1 MQAMISNGLPRV
13 THALPYMRYYVP
25 HTLYSSYN
33 ALPALPSFL
42 KKYYTLFLIETKG

>member
-1 MQAMISNGLPRV
+1 MQSMISNGLPRV

-33 ALPALPSFL
+33 ALPRVTIFFKEILYSIFNRN
-42 KKYYTLFLIETKG
+42 